1 MLIDWHVH
9 INDPKYMGPKW
20 WKHPVPM
27 TVAHALDAHRLVGL
41 DRTVISNAVH
51 YIRFCET
58 QKEALAAIESSNRYL
73 AKKKVSLLTKSA
85 SGRSRVMTA
94 NVASISWRLPAFRT
108 CICNLMLRAAGC
120 NSLNVDSVC
129 AA

>member
-27 TVAHALDAHRLVGL
+27 TVEHALDAHRLVGL

-58 QKEALAAIESSNRYL
+58 PKEALAAIESSNRSSPN
-73 AKKKVSLLTKSA
+73 AATTIRTSS
-85 SGRSRVMTA
+85 SP
-94 NVASISWRLPAFRT
+94 WRPAFR
-108 CICNLMLRAAGC
+108 AA
-120 NSLNVDSVC
+120 
-129 AA
+129 ATRT